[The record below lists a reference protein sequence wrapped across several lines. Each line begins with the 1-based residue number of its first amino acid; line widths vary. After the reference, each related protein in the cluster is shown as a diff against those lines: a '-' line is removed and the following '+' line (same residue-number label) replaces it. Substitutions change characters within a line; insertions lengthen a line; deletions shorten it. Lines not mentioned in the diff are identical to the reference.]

1 MQQEQKDKMKYHDFT
16 SKYKREEK
24 EKKPVAKKFYFK
36 ERRLV
41 LVECIP
47 TVYTLMLYEYHEKPA
62 RPSSRT
68 IYKWKKNHLIFER
81 NSVVFFHWAK
91 RKMRQKL
98 VALQPP
104 DSMMMNVL
112 RWMEK
117 IGKNIWCLWKRRQ
130 HLLQESP
137 PYREPLLLLFR
148 VIVVTQKKIV
158 GFASLLN

>member
-47 TVYTLMLYEYHEKPA
+47 TVYTLMLYECHEKPA

-68 IYKWKKNHLIFER
+68 IYKWKKKSFDFR
-81 NSVVFFHWAK
+81 KKFRRVFPLSQEEDATK
-91 RKMRQKL
+91 TCGPS
-98 VALQPP
+98 APP
-104 DSMMMNVL
+104 TL
-112 RWMEK
+112 
-117 IGKNIWCLWKRRQ
+117 
-130 HLLQESP
+130 
-137 PYREPLLLLFR
+137 
-148 VIVVTQKKIV
+148 
-158 GFASLLN
+158 

>member
-81 NSVVFFHWAK
+81 NSVVFFH
-91 RKMRQKL
+91 
-98 VALQPP
+98 
-104 DSMMMNVL
+104 
-112 RWMEK
+112 
-117 IGKNIWCLWKRRQ
+117 
-130 HLLQESP
+130 
-137 PYREPLLLLFR
+137 
-148 VIVVTQKKIV
+148 
-158 GFASLLN
+158 